1 MQSEE
6 QNISAVKAFS
16 FQKTIGVFAIQI
28 LCRPY
33 SIGIN
38 LLGLLPSEQKYFGLD
53 KLNWRFSFLLGS
65 FKRKNEKHVK
75 LTGFKTVYYI
85 F

>member
-1 MQSEE
+1 MQSGG
-6 QNISAVKAFS
+6 QKISAVKAIS

-28 LCRPY
+28 FCRPH

-38 LLGLLPSEQKYFGLD
+38 LLGLLP
-53 KLNWRFSFLLGS
+53 LGS
-65 FKRKNEKHVK
+65 FKRKNNKHVK
-75 LTGFKTVYYI
+75 LTGFKTIYNT